1 MAKSNGVTG
10 KRVNLLPSQAAIFRA
25 LFEQKR
31 FVEQQMDFAMQCTG
45 IQGCNIL
52 SGELADG
59 EPHLVIEETSEII
72 TE

>member
-1 MAKSNGVTG
+1 
-10 KRVNLLPSQAAIFRA
+10 
-25 LFEQKR
+25 
-31 FVEQQMDFAMQCTG
+31 MDFAMQCTG